1 MFFPFKAN
9 VKFVVIGVCPSTK
22 QLQLSDLPHLMG
34 EKRISPLVDDRFQ
47 VDEILKMSVEWVLSG
62 SNHVVFHMPREA
74 EADGENS
81 KETTTTTTTTKGFYN
96 ESVKNPQKFANK
108 KKVLC

>member
-1 MFFPFKAN
+1 M
-9 VKFVVIGVCPSTK
+9 VIGVCPSTK

-34 EKRISPLVDDRFQ
+34 EKRSSPLVDDRFQ

-74 EADGENS
+74 EADGKNS
-81 KETTTTTTTTKGFYN
+81 KETTTTTKGFYN